1 MENLRPCPF
10 CGGEAK
16 LVRKEYGWMAKST
29 PMICDLWL
37 VRCQSCD
44 CSTNS
49 YRDEIYRSNDG
60 ELVVGQDGVAK
71 AVAAWNNRPEEEE

>member
-49 YRDEIYRSNDG
+49 YRD
-60 ELVVGQDGVAK
+60 
-71 AVAAWNNRPEEEE
+71 